1 MQAKI
6 FFFFLNWSITKLWA
20 NWKKVCLDRG
30 LIIQVLSFD
39 WEGDDVGRCR
49 GESTWEKLPTDQL
62 QIKGTLCSLQKAG
75 CVGEGS
81 VTVYIFQEWLADLL
95 VEYDLQGDPLSLL
108 YQQDLS
114 AVIMLVLVW
123 KEVDQNVENTLVPGV
138 LSYFFPTFYSYVYP
152 IFSTENARTIYS
164 QFFKCVTFAIYIWCK
179 LFVL

>member
-1 MQAKI
+1 MFRQRSYYTGVE
-6 FFFFLNWSITKLWA
+6 FWL
-20 NWKKVCLDRG
+20 RG
-30 LIIQVLSFD
+30 G
-39 WEGDDVGRCR
+39 WCR
-49 GESTWEKLPTDQL
+49 GKSTWEKLPTDQL
-62 QIKGTLCSLQKAG
+62 QIKGSLCSLQKAG

-152 IFSTENARTIYS
+152 
-164 QFFKCVTFAIYIWCK
+164 FFLQRMPEQYIVSF
-179 LFVL
+179 LNV